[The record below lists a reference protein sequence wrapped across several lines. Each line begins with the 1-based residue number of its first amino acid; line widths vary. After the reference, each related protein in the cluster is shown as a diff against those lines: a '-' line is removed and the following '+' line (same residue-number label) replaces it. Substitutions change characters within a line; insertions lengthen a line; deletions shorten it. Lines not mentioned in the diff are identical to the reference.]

1 MKYLRLFLSF
11 LVIATIACNNEKKE
25 ELVAPESN
33 DPKIRKLKLP
43 KGFHAERLYSPGEND
58 QGSWVSMTFD
68 DKGRMIACDQ
78 FGAMYRL
85 QLPAIGDSTPP
96 KVEKLMIGTDTSQ
109 PSIGYAHGLLWA
121 FNSLY
126 VSVNNMG
133 EDKFRKSGLYR
144 MQDTDGDDHFDKIT
158 LLKAMKGDGEHGPHS
173 TILSP
178 DKKSLYVIA
187 GNHTDVPPM
196 DSYRLPSNWKEDNL
210 FPLIKDP
217 SGHANDRYAPG
228 GWIAHVD
235 SSGKNWELVSAGYR
249 NAFDIV
255 FNSSG
260 DLFAY
265 DSDMEYD
272 IGMPWYRPTRICH
285 ATSGSEYGWRTGNS
299 KWSPS
304 FPDNLPALLNIGQ
317 GSPTNFMSGSNAK
330 FPKKYRESLF
340 AFDWSFGIIYAI
352 QLKPQGASYTAQA
365 EEFISG
371 SPLPLTDGT
380 IGPDGALYFL
390 TGGRRLESDLYRITY
405 DGKDEE
411 KDEENSAVALTEENK
426 LRRQIEE
433 YHKPKEGAVNF
444 AWPYLKHND
453 RFVRYA
459 ARIAIEHQPVAQWQD
474 LVLKEKDPV
483 TLTQAAVALARQ
495 GNPSVKN
502 ALLQAINSINY
513 GQLSASQQV
522 DLLRAYELVVT
533 RMGMPDEN
541 MRNTIVRLLDKFY
554 PTKNNYVDRQLSK
567 ILIHLQAPDAVSKTM
582 ALLENAKDDT
592 LDQKTFTESSDLI
605 FRNPQYGLDI
615 ANMLSKIPPAQQTY
629 YAVMLSD
636 AKTGWTP
643 ELQEKY
649 FKWFYTAFTEYKGGQ
664 SFVGFIDRA
673 RKLAL
678 ANVPKDKFAH
688 FNALSGDSLL
698 EKSGRFLADKKITQ
712 PKGPGRNWEIEE
724 ALPVADSALLTKR
737 NFEQGK
743 MMFAASMC
751 GSCHSMRGEGARI
764 GPDLTQLGT
773 RFSTKDMLEAI
784 IEPNKT
790 ISDQYAATILTLQNG
805 KSVVG
810 RVVNQDDEKYYISQ
824 NPFAPETIREV
835 PKKDVVNTKL
845 SEVSIMMPGMI
856 NRLNPEELKDLMAYL
871 MAGGNPDH
879 PVYTGK
885 KK

>member
-1 MKYLRLFLSF
+1 MVKKIALITGGYSGESVISYLSA
-11 LVIATIACNNEKKE
+11 ATIIKNIDADKWDCYLIDIHPEGWFYITPAGEKIFVDKNDFSITVNGE
-25 ELVAPESN
+25 KIKFDAVLVG
-33 DPKIRKLKLP
+33 LH
-43 KGFHAERLYSPGEND
+43 GTPGED
-58 QGSWVSMTFD
+58 GKLQGYFDCLKIPYTSCDAATSALTFNKRYTVAVAAFSGVHVARSVHLFKHENAPAAD
-68 DKGRMIACDQ
+68 ILKS
-78 FGAMYRL
+78 L
-85 QLPAIGDSTPP
+85 SLPLFVKPNNGGS
-96 KVEKLMIGTDTSQ
+96 
-109 PSIGYAHGLLWA
+109 SIGMSKVSKAEDLQAALEKA
-121 FNSLY
+121 F
-126 VSVNNMG
+126 
-133 EDKFRKSGLYR
+133 
-144 MQDTDGDDHFDKIT
+144 
-158 LLKAMKGDGEHGPHS
+158 
-173 TILSP
+173 
-178 DKKSLYVIA
+178 
-187 GNHTDVPPM
+187 
-196 DSYRLPSNWKEDNL
+196 KEDEQVL
-210 FPLIKDP
+210 
-217 SGHANDRYAPG
+217 
-228 GWIAHVD
+228 
-235 SSGKNWELVSAGYR
+235 
-249 NAFDIV
+249 
-255 FNSSG
+255 
-260 DLFAY
+260 
-265 DSDMEYD
+265 
-272 IGMPWYRPTRICH
+272 
-285 ATSGSEYGWRTGNS
+285 
-299 KWSPS
+299 
-304 FPDNLPALLNIGQ
+304 
-317 GSPTNFMSGSNAK
+317 
-330 FPKKYRESLF
+330 
-340 AFDWSFGIIYAI
+340 
-352 QLKPQGASYTAQA
+352 A

-390 TGGRRLESDLYRITY
+390 TGGRRLDSDLYRITY
-405 DGKDEE
+405 DGKDDE
-411 KDEENSAVALTEENK
+411 KNEQNTSVALTEEAK

-433 YHKPKEGAVNF
+433 YHQPKQGAVNF
-444 AWPYLKHND
+444 AWPYLKHTD

-495 GNPSVKN
+495 GNASVKSS
-502 ALLQAINSINY
+502 LLQAINAINY
-513 GQLSASQQV
+513 SQLSASQQV
-522 DLLRAYELVVT
+522 DLLRAYELVFT

-541 MRNTIVRLLDKFY
+541 MRSIIVASLDKFY

-615 ANMLSKIPPAQQTY
+615 ASMLSKIPPAQQTY

-643 ELQEKY
+643 ELQDKY
-649 FKWFYTAFTEYKGGQ
+649 FKWFYNAFTEYKGGQ

-678 ANVPKDKFAH
+678 KNVSKDKLAY
-688 FNALSGDSLL
+688 FNTLSGDSLL
-698 EKSGRFLADKKITQ
+698 EKSGRFLANKNITQ
-712 PKGPGRNWEIEE
+712 PKGPGRNWTLEA

-790 ISDQYAATILTLQNG
+790 ISDQYAATVLTLQNG

-810 RVVNQDDEKYYISQ
+810 RVINQDADKYFVSQ
-824 NPFAPETIREV
+824 NPFAPETLREV
-835 PKKDVVNTKL
+835 PKKDVVNEKL

-856 NRLNPEELKDLMAYL
+856 NRLNAEELKDLVAYL

-885 KK
+885 K